1 MKKIIFG
8 LVATLIISLNSTA
21 QTSSKDWL
29 NMMESYKNSVT
40 AVLSKECPKGMDV
53 EKFRTSLI
61 LGENKLSSNG
71 LAELT
76 KLNSPLINYG
86 KEFATKHKLELTDE
100 ASLIFYSSFSP
111 DIVISNGELIGAK
124 VGASGPGLT
133 WAEVGNCALIA
144 LGADA
149 AWAWAAGSGTSW
161 SMAALTTT
169 FTGVAKRFLGPIGVG
184 IAVGSFSYCLYQSYY
199 N

>member
-1 MKKIIFG
+1 MKKVIFG
-8 LVATLIISLNSTA
+8 LIATAFICFNSTA

-29 NMMESYKNSVT
+29 KMIENYKSSVT
-40 AVLSKECPKGMDV
+40 SVLSKECPKGMDV

-61 LGENKLSSNG
+61 LGENKLSSSSI
-71 LAELT
+71 AEIT

-111 DIVISNGELIGAK
+111 DIVISDGELIGARA
-124 VGASGPGLT
+124 GSSSPGLT
-133 WAEVGNCALIA
+133 WSEVGNCALAA

-184 IAVGSFSYCLYQSYY
+184 IAVGSFSYCLYQSY
-199 N
+199 ND